1 MIIGLMGYAGAGKST
16 VARILRERHGFD
28 APHIG
33 RPLKRM
39 LAALLEE
46 IGYDAAMIERYVDG
60 DLKRETIPELGVTST
75 FAQQTLG
82 TEWGRDCIGRGLWLS
97 LWLRKAD
104 AAITAGGRIV
114 QESLRFPN
122 EVVALR
128 ERRALIVEVRRPGV
142 GPLSD
147 HESERLPGEPDIVLD
162 NDGCID
168 LLGGRVDRL
177 MASVRCAR
185 RPMAVPVG

>member
-16 VARILRERHGFD
+16 VARILRERHGFQ

-33 RPLKRM
+33 QPLKRM

-46 IGYDAAMIERYVDG
+46 IGYDVETIERYVDG
-60 DLKRETIPELGVTST
+60 DLKREVIPELGVTST

-104 AAITAGGRIV
+104 AIIAGGGRVV

-122 EVVALR
+122 EVAALR
-128 ERRALIVEVRRPGV
+128 DRGALIVEIRRPGV

-147 HESERLPGEPDIVLD
+147 HESERLPGRADLALN
-162 NDGCID
+162 NDGCLD
-168 LLGGRVDRL
+168 VLGAHVDRL
-177 MASVRCAR
+177 MASVECGR
-185 RPMAVPVG
+185 RPLRVAGW